1 MNGGGIFG
9 TTSSPGKNQPDVR
22 HRNSCAHR
30 LRQADNITLC
40 GSV

>member
-9 TTSSPGKNQPDVR
+9 TTSSPGKDQPDVR

-30 LRQADNITLC
+30 LRQADIITLS